1 MKYKKLKIAK
11 KSELSSAKNVIDLT
25 VQDTHNYVSKNG
37 IINHNSGIVYNASI
51 TIELS
56 GAKLDDKE
64 NDNAAKQRAGAA
76 DNAVRTGVLVTA
88 KPVKNRF
95 ARPIKIKFGIPFY
108 KNMNPYIGLEQFM
121 TWDNSGVCR
130 GNLITQKDYDKL
142 SESDKKKIYVFE
154 FNGETKYCQPKDTA
168 RGIVVKHLG
177 KQVSFIDFYTNE
189 VFTDEY
195 LKLLNENVIKPLFQ
209 LPDRNSFEDIK
220 ELEESLTIS
229 ENSKNISNDVNEVV
243 NNIMEE

>member
-1 MKYKKLKIAK
+1 MIVCNHVYQGVSFIPQTFQ
-11 KSELSSAKNVIDLT
+11 SS
-25 VQDTHNYVSKNG
+25 G
-37 IINHNSGIVYNASI
+37 SGIVYNASI

-56 GAKLDDKE
+56 AAKLDDKE
-64 NDNAAKQRAGAA
+64 NDNAAKLKQGT
-76 DNAVRTGVLVTA
+76 DNAVKTGVLVTA
-88 KPVKNRF
+88 KPIKNRF

-142 SESDKKKIYVFE
+142 SESDKKKIYVFD

-177 KQVSFIDFYTNE
+177 KQVSFIEFYTNE
-189 VFTDEY
+189 VFTDEF
-195 LKLLNENVIKPLFQ
+195 LTLLNENVIKPLFQ

-220 ELEESLTIS
+220 ELEDSL
-229 ENSKNISNDVNEVV
+229 NISNELKNEYDDFNDVV
-243 NNIMEE
+243 NNIIDE

>member
-142 SESDKKKIYVFE
+142 SEADKKKIYVFE

-189 VFTDEY
+189 VFTDEF
-195 LKLLNENVIKPLFQ
+195 LKSLNENVIKPLFQ

-220 ELEESLTIS
+220 ELEESL
-229 ENSKNISNDVNEVV
+229 NISNEH
-243 NNIMEE
+243 NNNSENINDIINDIS

>member
-142 SESDKKKIYVFE
+142 SDSDKNKIYVFD

-177 KQVSFIDFYTNE
+177 KQVSFIEFYTNE

-229 ENSKNISNDVNEVV
+229 ENPKNISNDVNEVV

>member
-1 MKYKKLKIAK
+1 MNYKKLKIVK
-11 KSELSSAKNVIDLT
+11 KSELSSLKNVVDLT

-56 GAKLDDKE
+56 AAKLDDKE
-64 NDNAAKQRAGAA
+64 NDNAAKQKAGAA
-76 DNAVRTGVLVTA
+76 DNAVKTGVLVTA

-121 TWDNSGVCR
+121 TWENSGVCR

-142 SESDKKKIYVFE
+142 SETDKKKIHIFE

-177 KQVSFIDFYTNE
+177 KSVSFIDFYTNE
-189 VFTDEY
+189 VFTDEF
-195 LKLLNENVIKPLFQ
+195 LTLLNENVIKPLFQ

-220 ELEESLTIS
+220 ELEECLNMS
-229 ENSKNISNDVNEVV
+229 NDSKNVPNDVNDVV
-243 NNIMEE
+243 NEIN

>member
-56 GAKLDDKE
+56 AAKLDDKE
-64 NDNAAKQRAGAA
+64 NDNAAKQKAGT
-76 DNAVRTGVLVTA
+76 DNAVKTGVLVTA

-142 SESDKKKIYVFE
+142 SEADKKKIYVFE

-189 VFTDEY
+189 VFTDEF
-195 LKLLNENVIKPLFQ
+195 LKSLNENVIKPLFQ

-229 ENSKNISNDVNEVV
+229 NEHNNNSENINDIINDIS
-243 NNIMEE
+243 

>member
-56 GAKLDDKE
+56 AAKLDDKE
-64 NDNAAKQRAGAA
+64 NDNAAKQKAGT
-76 DNAVRTGVLVTA
+76 DNAVKTGVLVTA

-142 SESDKKKIYVFE
+142 SEAD
-154 FNGETKYCQPKDTA
+154 QPKDTA

-189 VFTDEY
+189 VFTDEF
-195 LKLLNENVIKPLFQ
+195 LKSLNENVIKPLFQ

-220 ELEESLTIS
+220 ELEESL
-229 ENSKNISNDVNEVV
+229 NISNEH
-243 NNIMEE
+243 NNNSENINDIINDIS